1 MGTNVPAI
9 QFLPT
14 GLSVPTEAAI
24 LTGVQQDMNGAFGVT
39 LNPDP
44 REPQGQW
51 ASAQSAAVAAAYATF
66 AQIVNGL
73 DPDEA
78 VGFMQDAI
86 LRLFFLARNPGVAT
100 VVQCT
105 CAGAN
110 VTIPVGAQ
118 AQDTSGNLYIC
129 TAGGTIGP
137 SGGSISCTFAN
148 AVVGAI
154 PCPTGTLTII
164 YQGIP
169 GWESITNPAPGVI
182 GAAIE
187 TPASAEFRRRNSVS
201 GNAQGF
207 LAAVYG
213 AVFALPN
220 IIDVF
225 CYENDTGGAVTYGAT
240 GISLAAN
247 SIYVGVTGGVAASI
261 AQAIWNKKS
270 PGCNYNGNTTVN
282 ITDTSGN
289 YSSPPVY
296 PVKFNNNSENPA
308 NTYFSVTLPNVS
320 TYPANIATLVQT
332 AIVNQF
338 TGQVPTLPR
347 ARAASTLTASD
358 YIAGINQCAGSSI
371 FVSVESIGIGTT
383 FTGALATLANGSN
396 VLTVTT
402 APTGGGLITFG
413 TVVSGTDIPAGTYIQ
428 QQFAGT
434 TGGVGTYQMSANASA
449 TVSTPEAITGT
460 PGSAATYG
468 IDQAPTIQASNVSV
482 VTA

>member
-1 MGTNVPAI
+1 MSTNVPAI

-24 LTGVQQDMNGAFGVT
+24 LTGVQADQNVAFGVT

-51 ASAQSAAVAAAYATF
+51 ASAQSAAIAAANQVF
-66 AQIVNGL
+66 AAIVNGIE
-73 DPDEA
+73 PDTA
-78 VGFMQDAI
+78 IGFMQDAI
-86 LRLFFLARNPGVAT
+86 LRLSFLTRNPGVAT

-105 CAGAN
+105 CTGAN

-118 AQDTSGNLYIC
+118 AQDTSGNLYVC

-137 SGGSISCTFAN
+137 SGGSVSCTFAN

-154 PCPTGTLTII
+154 PCPASTLTII

-169 GWESITNPAPGVI
+169 GWESITNPSPGVI

-187 TPASAEFRRRNSVS
+187 TPAAAEYRRRNSVS

-225 CYENDTGGAVTYGAT
+225 CYENDTSSAVTYGAT
-240 GISLAAN
+240 GISLAAS

-270 PGCNYNGNTTVN
+270 PGCNYNGNTTVD

-308 NTYFSVTLPNVS
+308 NTYFSVTLPNLS
-320 TYPANIATLVQT
+320 EFPANIETLVQT
-332 AIVNQF
+332 TIVNQF

-358 YIAGINQCAGSSI
+358 YIAGINQCAGSSL
-371 FVSVESIGIGTT
+371 FVSVKSIGVGTT
-383 FTGALATLANGSN
+383 FSGALGTLVSGSN
-396 VLTVTT
+396 VLTITT
-402 APTGGGLITFG
+402 APTAGIVSFG
-413 TVVSGTDIPAGTYIQ
+413 TVLTGTDIPSAAYIQ
-428 QQFAGT
+428 QQLTGTAG
-434 TGGVGTYQMSANASA
+434 GIGTYQMSANATG
-449 TVSTPEAITGT
+449 TVSTPESITGV

-468 IDQAPTIQASNVSV
+468 IDQAPTIQASNVTVMLS
-482 VTA
+482 